1 MSSVSGISPKLKQLE
16 KDCARLE
23 AYRLLSPQEFEDNRS
38 AQEDTAYLL
47 FTSCQAALD
56 VAAELIEGLGLP
68 EPRTETEVLTR
79 LAAEEV
85 LSEGCVSQLTAMHG
99 LCDALSQQYDEIDPR
114 WVYQTLQVNLDGI
127 NLFVAQVRTHLEK

>member
-1 MSSVSGISPKLKQLE
+1 MSAVGGISPKLKQLE

-23 AYRLLSPQEFEDNRS
+23 TYRLLSPQEFQDHRA

-56 VAAELIEGLGLP
+56 IGAALIEGLGLP
-68 EPRTETEVLTR
+68 EPHSETEVFTR
-79 LAAEEV
+79 LAEEEV

-99 LCDALSQQYDEIDPR
+99 LCDALSQQYEEIDPR

-127 NLFVAQVRTHLEK
+127 NLFVVQVQVHLDK